1 LQIDRIL
8 NDAASSAV
16 IKNLAT
22 AFGVDPERA
31 TPAVEIMFQA
41 LTDRI
46 ERNTLSR
53 GGVADVVD
61 LLGKPALGRA
71 LNDPQ
76 GLASP
81 QVANAG
87 NYVLEV
93 LFGSKHLSRGIAARA
108 AAQTGLDEEVAKRM
122 LPSVASLLI
131 GALQSK
137 AQGEIADKFGGLA
150 AVSGRSPLP
159 LPGERPLN
167 LPDSSTGD
175 FDFDLPKTAGGSG
188 GGMGGATAG
197 SGSPLPIPGDEIPGI
212 NDGERAPSRFPQLPD
227 VIRRGGTQVPGPSGG
242 SLEDIIRSILGNL
255 LGFKN
260 GGIMSWII
268 NLLLSKWF
276 VGFVMRIVRRM
287 LTGR

>member
-1 LQIDRIL
+1 ML
-8 NDAASSAV
+8 
-16 IKNLAT
+16 
-22 AFGVDPERA
+22 
-31 TPAVEIMFQA
+31 QA

-53 GGVADVVD
+53 GGVADMVD
-61 LLGKPALGRA
+61 LLGKPSLGRA
-71 LNDPQ
+71 LSDPQ

-93 LFGSKHLSRGIAARA
+93 IFGGKHQSRGIAARA
-108 AAQTGLDEEVAKRM
+108 ARNSGLNEVAAKRM
-122 LPSVASLLI
+122 LPAVASLLI
-131 GALQSK
+131 GVLQSK

-167 LPDSSTGD
+167 IPGPSTV
-175 FDFDLPKTAGGSG
+175 DFDLDLPKPGGGSG
-188 GGMGGATAG
+188 GGMGGATVG
-197 SGSPLPIPGDEIPGI
+197 TGNPLPIPGDEIPGI
-212 NDGERAPSRFPQLPD
+212 NDGESAPSRFPQLPD
-227 VIRRGGTQVPGPSGG
+227 IIRRGGTQAPGPGGG

-276 VGFVMRIVRRM
+276 LGFLMRIARRM

>member
-1 LQIDRIL
+1 MQIDRIL

-22 AFGVDPERA
+22 AFGVDPQRA
-31 TPAVEIMFQA
+31 TPAIEIMMQA

-53 GGVADVVD
+53 AGVADVVD
-61 LLGKPALGRA
+61 LLGKPNLGRA
-71 LNDPQ
+71 LGDPQ
-76 GLASP
+76 SLASP

-87 NYVLEV
+87 NYVLDV
-93 LFGSKHLSRGIAARA
+93 LFGNKHLSRGIAQRA
-108 AAQTGLDEEVAKRM
+108 ARNSGLNEDVAKRM
-122 LPSVASLLI
+122 LPVIASLLI

-150 AVSGRSPLP
+150 AVSGRRPLP
-159 LPGERPLN
+159 LPGEPPLS
-167 LPDSSTGD
+167 LPDQPAGD
-175 FDFDLPKTAGGSG
+175 FEFDLPKTSGGSG

-212 NDGERAPSRFPQLPD
+212 NDGRNAPSRFPELPD
-227 VIRRGGTQVPGPSGG
+227 VVRRGGTQVPGPSGG

-260 GGIMSWII
+260 GGVLSWIV

-276 VGFVMRIVRRM
+276 LGFAMRIVRRM